1 LIDPDADL
9 VEGDRYFEDA
19 PGLVAFLDYHHTPN
33 SRWADGNDYI
43 YLDYTNVRRDYRSQG
58 LARRL
63 FDEMFRKYGKNALYD
78 FGKIMNPAIYKMH
91 RQWQRRGLNVTGKNW
106 DGYTDEEVGLKSAA
120 RRVAARYS
128 RAASAG
134 HLKVEEYY
142 GKKGRKDHI
151 TRYEK
156 GTIPTKEALKLNPP
170 IRYHGRRKWHMRD
183 GERYFGNYSEERWN
197 ALLEDIRKNGIKT
210 DLWIQADP
218 GKEAELMEGNH
229 RVQAAAQVGL
239 PTVPVYIR
247 YYGLREEDGLV
258 APQVRRTTIHQD
270 EERRR

>member
-1 LIDPDADL
+1 MSRTLTASDRKRLIKLASTMPAGSEERKVIL
-9 VEGDRYFEDA
+9 AGLSKAAKSMDRME
-19 PGLVAFLDYHHTPN
+19 
-33 SRWADGNDYI
+33 
-43 YLDYTNVRRDYRSQG
+43 YLD
-58 LARRL
+58 
-63 FDEMFRKYGKNALYD
+63 
-78 FGKIMNPAIYKMH
+78 
-91 RQWQRRGLNVTGKNW
+91 VTGKNW

-134 HLKVEEYY
+134 HLKVEEYI

-156 GTIPTKEALKLNPP
+156 GTIPTKEALTLNPP
-170 IRYHGRRKWHMRD
+170 IRHHGRRKWHMRD

-210 DLWIQADP
+210 DLWIKADP

-229 RVQAAAQVGL
+229 RVQAAAQIGL
-239 PTVPVYIR
+239 PTVPVNIQ